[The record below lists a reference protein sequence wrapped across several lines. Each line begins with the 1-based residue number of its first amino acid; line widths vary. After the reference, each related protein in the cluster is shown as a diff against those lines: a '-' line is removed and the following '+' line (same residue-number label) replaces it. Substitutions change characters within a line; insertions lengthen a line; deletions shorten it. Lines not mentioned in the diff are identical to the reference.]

1 MMVNKNKA
9 QSLAELAVLLGLV
22 IAALISMQVYVKR
35 ALQARYKAVVD
46 ASGDFYGLH
55 QYEPYYASSSI
66 TAKQTSDIRYSQ
78 AGGIVTMGTD
88 DTATRQG
95 QLKTGTILG
104 EDDGWDW

>member
-35 ALQARYKAVVD
+35 ALQARYKAIVD
-46 ASGDFYGLH
+46 ASGDVYGLR

-78 AGGIVTMGTD
+78 ASGIVTMGTD
-88 DTATRQG
+88 DRAIRKG
-95 QLKTGTILG
+95 KLKTGTILG
-104 EDDGWDW
+104 ADNDWNW